1 METLEKI
8 SYRLSKIAAYLSA
21 GILVYMVLHIL
32 FEITL
37 RLFFAKSTY
46 VLDEFVA
53 YGTAAITFLCLAYSL
68 HDEVLIRVG
77 MLLNRL
83 HGKTK
88 KAFELFSVSI
98 TFVRRHLYHLLF
110 LDKNLLAGS
119 DPRNP
124 FGKYR
129 RSTPMDTG
137 IICLGRA
144 FAFRAGTFYH
154 VAAPHPRRCALKPL
168 IRPVD
173 RRKLPWMQ

>member
-53 YGTAAITFLCLAYSL
+53 YGTAAVTFLCLAYSL
-68 HDEVLIRVG
+68 HDESLIRVG

-88 KAFELFSVSI
+88 RYSSSSVCPS
-98 TFVRRHLYHLLF
+98 RLLSSF
-110 LDKNLLAGS
+110 LSSTISGQK
-119 DPRNP
+119 P
-124 FGKYR
+124 FG
-129 RSTPMDTG
+129 G
-137 IICLGRA
+137 I
-144 FAFRAGTFYH
+144 
-154 VAAPHPRRCALKPL
+154 
-168 IRPVD
+168 
-173 RRKLPWMQ
+173 